1 MSDSQVTGK
10 VKIKLD
16 GGVVES
22 ENEAELEPGGEIN
35 GSMTHHNK
43 TYRMS
48 EADEPA
54 VVKFKMPLTGQVD
67 VVDIQAWKDKALTFE
82 ADTGQRY
89 LVRNAFTV
97 GKVTHGKGST
107 DVEMHGDPA
116 EKV

>member
-10 VKIKLD
+10 VKIELD

-35 GSMTHHNK
+35 DSITHHKK
-43 TYRMS
+43 TYRMA
-48 EADEPA
+48 EADAPA
-54 VVKFKMPLTGQVD
+54 VVKFKMPLTVDVD
-67 VVDIQAWKDKALTFE
+67 VVEIQGWKDKTLTFV

-107 DVEMHGDPA
+107 DVEMRGDPA